1 MLPIVLYAAAG
12 ALLFGGVFGSKQIL
26 DIANDEAAK
35 SRVLRRIQDE
45 RELINEA
52 LATEEVREEARRRGV
67 DLKALREEVQE
78 SREAQEQMLN
88 LLIAVLGAK
97 GATPESVRRMLEK

>member
-1 MLPIVLYAAAG
+1 MLPVLLYAAAG
-12 ALLFGGVFGSKQIL
+12 TLLFGGVFGSKHVL

-35 SRVLRRIQDE
+35 NRVRRRMRDE
-45 RELINEA
+45 RELLEEA

-67 DLKALREEVQE
+67 DVDALRRDVQE

-88 LLIAVLGAK
+88 LLITVLGAK
-97 GATPESVRRMLEK
+97 GETPESVRRLLEK